1 MVMKKTLLLLALF
14 SFSLSVLAQEDERL
28 SPAEKYSVTT
38 RGFWQNWF
46 VQTNA
51 TWSAFYLQE
60 RILVAPFRKFPGG
73 SSYTNP
79 GLSVA
84 LGKWFTPG
92 LGLRTKAGLWQWGKE
107 DQGVGGDKFW
117 SLNEQVLFNL
127 SNLIRG
133 YNEYRLWNLIPYIGA
148 GINRNMSHSHYSTQL
163 SAGLLNTFRISRHI
177 SANLDLGWNN
187 FEAGNSGIGLKNRS
201 HQFSLE
207 VGLTFNI
214 GSSRWEHAT
223 DNDAKDALTEG
234 ELDALNAQLAD
245 ALAETERLQ
254 QELDERPA
262 EKPQPSV
269 QPAVRVQTE
278 YAAVPISVFF
288 AKGKSVTVAPR
299 DVLNMKAVAE
309 YAKEHPVRLVV
320 TGYAD
325 SRTGS
330 ADGNLKLSQRRA
342 DAVADELVRLGVQ
355 RNMIDVVAAGG
366 VDALSPSDFNRRVT
380 IEMK

>member
-1 MVMKKTLLLLALF
+1 MKKLIMLLAVA
-14 SFSLSVLAQEDERL
+14 SVAGRAVAQDDAPMA
-28 SPAEKYSVTT
+28 PAEKYTVNTN
-38 RGFWQNWF
+38 GFWHNWF

-51 TWSAFYLQE
+51 TWSAFYRQE
-60 RILVAPFRKFPGG
+60 RVLVAPLREFPGG
-73 SSYTNP
+73 SAYTNM

-84 LGKWFTPG
+84 IGKWFTPG
-92 LGLRTKAGLWQWGKE
+92 LVLRTKAGLLKWGKAE
-107 DQGVGGDKFW
+107 QGVGGDKFW

-133 YNEYRLWNLIPYIGA
+133 YNERRLWNLIPYVGA
-148 GINRNMSHSHYSTQL
+148 GVNRNMSCNHYSTQL
-163 SAGLLNTFRISRHI
+163 SAGLMNTFRLNRHL

-187 FEAGNSGIGLKNRS
+187 FEAGNTGLALKKRS
-201 HQFSLE
+201 HQFTVE

-214 GSSRWEHAT
+214 GSGRWNHSA
-223 DNDAKDALTEG
+223 DSDAKDALTEG
-234 ELDALNAQLAD
+234 EMDALNAQLAD
-245 ALAETERLQ
+245 ALAENERLQ

-262 EKPQPSV
+262 EKPAV

-278 YAAVPISVFF
+278 YAAVPLSVFF
-288 AKGKSVTVAPR
+288 EKGKAVTVAPR
-299 DVLNMKAVAE
+299 DVLNMQAVAE
-309 YAKEHPVRLVV
+309 YAKNHPVRLVV

-330 ADGNLKLSQRRA
+330 VEGNQKLSQRRA

>member
-1 MVMKKTLLLLALF
+1 MKRLISLLA
-14 SFSLSVLAQEDERL
+14 VTGIVAAAWAQDDVQVAP
-28 SPAEKYSVTT
+28 SEKYSVTT
-38 RGFWQNWF
+38 NGFWHNWF
-46 VQTNA
+46 VSADA
-51 TWSAFYLQE
+51 TWSAFYSQE
-60 RILVAPFRKFPGG
+60 RALVAPFRKFPGG
-73 SSYTNP
+73 SEHTNM
-79 GLSVA
+79 GLSLA
-84 LGKWFTPG
+84 FGKWFTPG
-92 LGLRTKAGLWQWGKE
+92 LGLRTKLGLWQWGKE
-107 DQGVGGDKFW
+107 EQGIGGDKFW

-127 SNLIRG
+127 SNLLRG
-133 YNEYRLWNLIPYIGA
+133 YHEQRLWNLIPYIGA
-148 GINRNMSHSHYSTQL
+148 GVNRNMSHSHYSTQL
-163 SAGLLNTFRISRHI
+163 SAGLLNTFRISRHL

-187 FEAGNSGIGLKNRS
+187 FEAGSQGLGIKNRA

-207 VGLTFNI
+207 VGLTYHI
-214 GSSRWEHAT
+214 GSSRWNHAT

-234 ELDALNAQLAD
+234 ELDAVNAQLAD
-245 ALAETERLQ
+245 ALAENDRLQ
-254 QELDERPA
+254 QELDARP
-262 EKPQPSV
+262 EVTVQPAV
-269 QPAVRVQTE
+269 QPAVRQEVK
-278 YAAVPISVFF
+278 YAAVPISIFF
-288 AKGKSVTVAPR
+288 DKGKAVSVAPR

-330 ADGNLKLSQRRA
+330 AEGNLKLSQRRA